1 MDRQSALAPE
11 TDARRGLYHRVMSH
25 PSSVIDQFKARLEAR
40 DLELKQRLDRQSDQ
54 TSAVEPDRAIG
65 RLTRLDAVQ
74 AGHMSEELRRQAGAE
89 RSRIAVA
96 LRRVANGSYGTC
108 PKCEEDIPLA
118 RLDAR
123 PDAVL
128 CLNCAS
134 NRD

>member
-1 MDRQSALAPE
+1 
-11 TDARRGLYHRVMSH
+11 MSH
-25 PSSVIDQFKARLEAR
+25 PPSVIDRLRARLEAR
-40 DLELKQRLDRQSDQ
+40 DLELKTRLDRRSDQ

-89 RSRIAVA
+89 RSRIGVA
-96 LRRVANGSYGTC
+96 LRRIADGSYGTC
-108 PKCEEDIPLA
+108 PKCEEDIPLP
-118 RLDAR
+118 RLEAR

-134 NRD
+134 VRG